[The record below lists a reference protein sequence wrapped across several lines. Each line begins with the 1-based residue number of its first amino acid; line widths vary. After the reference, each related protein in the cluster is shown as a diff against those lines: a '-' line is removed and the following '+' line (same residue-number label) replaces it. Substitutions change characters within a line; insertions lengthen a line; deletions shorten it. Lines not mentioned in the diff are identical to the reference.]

1 MFKSYYYKK
10 KWELYVLFTGFSSSN
25 VSFCFPV
32 FFFFS
37 PLTPRIKTRR
47 NEYLLPCPALLTVFS
62 SFKWLASKCVLTAN
76 IL

>member
-10 KWELYVLFTGFSSSN
+10 NGNFTFYSLALAQAMCH
-25 VSFCFPV
+25 FV
-32 FFFFS
+32 FQCFFFS